1 MSTEV
6 ADISSYQDDSLA
18 FMQSLAVYAKSII
31 VKITQGSATGD
42 AYINPKA
49 KTQVA
54 NGLKVFKTVGAYH
67 YFKGNSQ
74 KYGDSDPINEAKWFD
89 KNLQAVG
96 LDKSTVCAIDVEDAV
111 VMQNATH
118 DINLFL
124 QYMSQQGYKH
134 LVVYASASWFTS
146 GRINKTQ
153 LFNGTPI
160 WVAAYNNVEPGVD
173 NASAWQYTD
182 NGHGLHVDFSYD
194 FDGTLLGEATSTG
207 TGSGTTTPAQPT
219 DALHQHAAQVY
230 NYFHAKGLSDASIC
244 GILGNFQHESTINPA
259 QWQLGMPHTWSMS
272 SSTGYGIAQFT
283 PAGKIKA
290 YADKLGKSVSN
301 MSVQLDYIWGQVT
314 TNGFYGGGKTFK
326 QFALNTNPKTAAVD
340 FLRGYEMHTM
350 ISDALAAREKYAANW
365 WTIYNKGNAGTFGV
379 NTRKMNTATAQATPD
394 GYSIDI
400 SGAFTFDTS
409 CAVRNTPK
417 MSDAGVATYTDGGTV
432 NYDKKLKTDGH
443 FWLSYVSASGVRRYV
458 PYANT
463 ATGVYFG
470 SDTNPKDPISTDS
483 ETGSAG
489 TTTGTT
495 TAGGTAET
503 TPEMYTIS
511 ATGAFTFNTNCRV
524 RNTPVMSDTGVA
536 TYTTGMVVNYD
547 TKLKNDNHFWLSY
560 LAASGVR
567 RYVPYGNISKGTY
580 FGTDTNPKDPIKPA
594 EQRFIIPRLNFE
606 DH

>member
-18 FMQSLAVYAKSII
+18 FMQKLAVYAKSVII
-31 VKITQGSATGD
+31 KVTQGSATGD
-42 AYINPKA
+42 AYVNPKA

-89 KNLQAVG
+89 KNLQAIG
-96 LDKSTVCAIDVEDAV
+96 LDKSTVVAIDVEDPV
-111 VMQNATH
+111 VMQSATH

-124 QYMSQQGYKH
+124 QYLSQQGYKH

-146 GRINKTQ
+146 GRINKSQ
-153 LFNGTPI
+153 LFNNTPI

-173 NASAWQYTD
+173 NAGAWQYTD

-194 FDGTLLGEATSTG
+194 FDGTLLGEVTTTGTSTG
-207 TGSGTTTPAQPT
+207 TGTTTPTKPADPM
-219 DALHQHAAQVY
+219 HQHAEQVY
-230 NYFHAKGLSDASIC
+230 TYFNKKGLSDAAIC
-244 GILGNFQHESTINPA
+244 GILGNFQHESYINPT

-290 YADKLGKSVSN
+290 YADKHGKSVSDIN
-301 MSVQLDYIWGQVT
+301 VQLDYIWGQVS

-326 QFALNTNPKTAAVD
+326 QFAHNTNPKTAALD
-340 FLRGYEMHTM
+340 FLRGYEMHQP
-350 ISDALAAREKYAANW
+350 ISDAAAEREKFAANW
-365 WTIYNKGNAGTFGV
+365 WTIYNKGNAGTYGV
-379 NTRKMNTATAQATPD
+379 NTRKMDTKAAQATPD
-394 GYSIDI
+394 GYSIDL
-400 SGAFTFDTS
+400 SGSFTFDTS
-409 CAVRNTPK
+409 CAVRNEPK

-432 NYDKKLKTDGH
+432 NYDKKIKTDDH

-470 SDTNPKDPISTDS
+470 NDHNPKDPISSDS
-483 ETGSAG
+483 GSESTGSG
-489 TTTGTT
+489 STSSGSTGET
-495 TAGGTAET
+495 GGTAAT

-511 ATGAFTFNTNCRV
+511 TSGSFTFNTNCRV
-524 RNTPVMSDTGVA
+524 RSTPVMSDTGVA
-536 TYTTGMVVNYD
+536 TYTTGMTVNYD
-547 TKLKNDNHFWLSY
+547 SKVKNDNHFWLSY
-560 LAASGVR
+560 LVSSGAR

-580 FGTDTNPKDPIKPA
+580 FGSDTTPKDPIKPA
-594 EQRFIIPRLNFE
+594 E
-606 DH
+606 